1 MKALL
6 RRTRRAAPPQSDVLD
21 FGRLAIDTRARE
33 VRVAGAAIALTARE
47 YDLLQFLA
55 SHPRQAFTRDQLF
68 ERFWGE
74 FGDRHS
80 LTVHIGRIREKI
92 EADPANPRYIATVWG
107 VGYRF
112 EGQQYEGQ

>member
-1 MKALL
+1 M
-6 RRTRRAAPPQSDVLD
+6 LD